1 MCLNKI
7 SKKNV
12 RPTDQSQMLQV
23 IVQNMTEREKN
34 TIHNSYFS
42 EQ

>member
-12 RPTDQSQMLQV
+12 RPTDQSQMLQ
-23 IVQNMTEREKN
+23 INVQNMTKREKN